1 MKMTPDYE
9 SAAIKA
15 AEILIRFGIK
25 SAPVDPLP
33 VLKQLPGVFV
43 LSFEEMSEISSIS
56 RSSLLCMCGENSQD
70 AVTTVNVEDGKLRY
84 LVAFNQKLPSFVVQR
99 ALARELGHI
108 VLGHDGTKPE
118 DVRTAEAVCFAN
130 HLLCPRP
137 LLHSIMNTGIRI
149 TTEVLGNLT
158 GCYEYCLSCMRR
170 IPAVHVPAELNRIIR
185 DNFMPYILNFFE
197 YQRIASRKDGSALAD
212 FGTYMDGYEE

>member
-1 MKMTPDYE
+1 MTPDYE
-9 SAAIKA
+9 SAALKA

-25 SAPVDPLP
+25 TAPVDPLP
-33 VLKQLPGVFV
+33 ILKQIPGVFV

-56 RSSLLCMCGENSQD
+56 RSSLLSMCGELNQD
-70 AVTTVNVEDGKLRY
+70 AVTTVNVEDNKLRY
-84 LVAFNQKLPSFVVQR
+84 VVAFNQKLPSFVVQR

-118 DVRTAEAVCFAN
+118 EVRTSEAVCFAN

-137 LLHSIMNTGIRI
+137 LIHSIQSTGIRI

-170 IPAVHVPAELNRIIR
+170 IPAVHVPPELNRIIR
-185 DNFMPYILNFFE
+185 DQFMPYILNFFE
-197 YQRIASRKDGSALAD
+197 YQRIASRKDVSSLAD

>member
-1 MKMTPDYE
+1 MTPDYE
-9 SAAIKA
+9 SAARKS
-15 AEILIRFGIK
+15 AETLIRFGIK

-33 VLKQLPGVFV
+33 MLKQLPGVFV
-43 LSFEEMSEISSIS
+43 TSFEEMSVLSGAS
-56 RSSLLCMCGENSQD
+56 RSSLLCSCGESNQD
-70 AVTTVNVEDGKLRY
+70 AVTTVHVQDKILRY
-84 LVAFNQKLPSFVVQR
+84 LVAFNQKLPQVVIQR

-137 LLHSIMNTGIRI
+137 LIHSIQAACIRI

-158 GCYEYCLSCMRR
+158 GCYEYCLSCMRKC
-170 IPAVHVPAELNRIIR
+170 PATHVPADLNRAVR
-185 DNFMPYILNFFE
+185 DQFMDYITNFFE
-197 YQRIASRKDGSALAD
+197 YQRIAASRDVSALAD
-212 FGTYMDGYEE
+212 FGSFMDGYEE

>member
-1 MKMTPDYE
+1 MTPDYE
-9 SAAIKA
+9 SAANKA

-25 SAPVDPLP
+25 TAPVDPLP
-33 VLKQLPGVFV
+33 ILKQLPGVFV

-56 RSSLLCMCGENSQD
+56 RSSLLCMCGETNQD
-70 AVTTVNVEDGKLRY
+70 AVTTVNVEDDKLRY
-84 LVAFNQKLPSFVVQR
+84 VVAFNQKLPSFVVQR

-118 DVRTAEAVCFAN
+118 EVRTAEAVCFAN

-137 LLHSIMNTGIRI
+137 LIHSIQSTGIRI

-185 DNFMPYILNFFE
+185 DQFMPYILNFFD
-197 YQRIASRKDGSALAD
+197 YQRIASRKDGSSLAD